1 MNTRIAIL
9 KTDVN
14 LRGHQFRKGSMLK
27 VWDTGHTVQIQPARC
42 KDKFI
47 EALWYSLPD
56 IHIRHL
62 NFLPKSLEELHTI
75 GIF

>member
-1 MNTRIAIL
+1 
-9 KTDVN
+9 
-14 LRGHQFRKGSMLK
+14 MLK

-56 IHIRHL
+56 IHIKHL

>member
-27 VWDTGHTVQIQPARC
+27 VWDTGHTTQIQPAVC
-42 KDKFI
+42 KNHI
-47 EALWYSLPD
+47 YEALWYSLPD
-56 IHIRHL
+56 IHVRHL
-62 NFLPKSLEELHTI
+62 DFLPRPLTELHTI